1 MDVSRYRLKIGP
13 QEIVLHYGETVIGR
27 AEECSV
33 CLDDERLS
41 RAQAKI
47 VASEDQVEIF
57 DLGSRNGTY
66 VNDERL
72 HGSVLLNNGDQIRMG
87 GTHITL
93 YHHGRRPRR
102 SSTAGRTMGGATL
115 IDMASPGG
123 DESDVLYRVL
133 QLGRLDEAEKLLKAR
148 VANLVRADPP
158 LAEDHILSNNV
169 IGGML
174 SLADKSMDPRWIHR
188 VFKLHVTCQWF
199 MTKDTQR
206 RVERLIRAIGRVGGD
221 GLSAYLAQ
229 WAARSKSLNDDKK
242 KQLAKLRDLA
252 TRDSKLW
259 LNK

>member
-1 MDVSRYRLKIGP
+1 MSRYRLKIGP
-13 QEIVLHYGETVIGR
+13 QEIVLHYGETLIGR

-41 RAQAKI
+41 RVHARIMAD
-47 VASEDQVEIF
+47 EDQVEIF

-72 HGSVLLNNGDQIRMG
+72 RDSVLLHNGDRIRMG

-102 SSTAGRTMGGATL
+102 PSTAGRTLGGATL
-115 IDMASPGG
+115 IDMTPPAG

-158 LAEDHILSNNV
+158 LSADHILSANV

-174 SLADKSMDPRWIHR
+174 SLADKSMDPRWLHR
-188 VFKLHVTCQWF
+188 LFKLHVTCQWF
-199 MTKDTQR
+199 MAEDIQR

-221 GLSAYLAQ
+221 GLSTYLAL
-229 WAARSKSLNDDKK
+229 WSARTKTLPDAKK
-242 KQLAKLRDLA
+242 KQLNKLRDLA
-252 TRDSKLW
+252 SRDSKLW
-259 LNK
+259 VNT